1 MTRRKG
7 GYGGKPGFPSVR
19 SPAKA
24 AAEWQLRRLCRLL
37 AMTALFSVSV
47 SASHAQT
54 YPSRPIRLI
63 VAVAPGGGTDII
75 SRLLATRLTEFLGQN
90 VIVDNRGGGNFIIGT
105 QLAARAQP
113 DGYTLL
119 MATNASHAINPG
131 LFRDLPYDPIKD
143 FTPIVAVGYVP
154 TVLVV
159 MPTFPAK
166 SVQEF
171 IAHAKA
177 QDGKLTHGSSGTG
190 GTGHLTAELFKTATG
205 IRAIHV
211 PYKSDGPA
219 LIDLLGGQLSF
230 MFPNMPSVPPYLK
243 AGRLRALAVTSAKR
257 SPALPDTPSLI
268 ESGIKVEVT
277 GWYCM
282 LGPAGMPKALVT
294 RLNAESNRIL
304 TQPDF
309 LERLGTLGA
318 TTLGGTPDQVT
329 ALIRS
334 DMAKYAKAIKDSGA
348 KPD

>member
-1 MTRRKG
+1 VRILSAVCVALLCAASG
-7 GYGGKPGFPSVR
+7 SGYAQSY
-19 SPAKA
+19 PARA
-24 AAEWQLRRLCRLL
+24 
-37 AMTALFSVSV
+37 
-47 SASHAQT
+47 
-54 YPSRPIRLI
+54 IRLV

-75 SRLLATRLTEFLGQN
+75 SRLVATRLIESLGQN

-105 QLAARAQP
+105 SIAANANP

-131 LFRDLPYDPIKD
+131 LFRNLPYDPIKD
-143 FTPIVAVGYVP
+143 FTPIVAVAYVP

-159 MPTFPAK
+159 APAFPAK
-166 SVQEF
+166 SVQDF

-177 QDGKLTHGSSGTG
+177 QGGKLTHGSSGTG

-219 LIDLLGGQLSF
+219 LIDLLGGQISF
-230 MFPNMPSVPPYLK
+230 MFPNMPGAVPYVK
-243 AGRLRALAVTSAKR
+243 AGRLRALAITSAKR
-257 SPALPDTPSLI
+257 SPALPGAPTLN
-268 ESGIKVEVT
+268 ESGIKLEVT
-277 GWYCM
+277 GWYCLM
-282 LGPAGMPKALVT
+282 GPAGVPQPVVT
-294 RLNAESNRIL
+294 RLNAEVNRIL

-309 LERLGTLGA
+309 IERLSDLGA
-318 TTLGGTPDQVT
+318 TVLGGSPEQVT

-348 KPD
+348 KAN